1 MNNRST
7 DREISLGRFG
17 KPFGLKGYIYFRYY
31 GDDLETLAK
40 YKGLLIS
47 DSLFSVEIEN
57 LLKHGQKLTVKI
69 IGIDN
74 RDDAE
79 KFRGKELLILEKDLP
94 STKLE
99 EYYLFELENLK
110 VVNEENE
117 LLGRID
123 QIMKTGA
130 NDVLVVKP
138 SSKSVDR
145 IERLVPFTKR
155 EVVKEVDLKSKVVYV
170 KWPKDY

>member
-1 MNNRST
+1 MKMNKFSPKKIFLVYITVTLCIHLGGADDFNHQRS
-7 DREISLGRFG
+7 
-17 KPFGLKGYIYFRYY
+17 
-31 GDDLETLAK
+31 
-40 YKGLLIS
+40 
-47 DSLFSVEIEN
+47 
-57 LLKHGQKLTVKI
+57 
-69 IGIDN
+69 
-74 RDDAE
+74 DDAE